1 MKIESQHDRLHTK
14 LDPGSPSIKLYAT
27 PLEIDSTPY
36 QLIKI
41 SITLDKDPSSSAALL
56 NVLSLVLFIIFLSL
70 MSLPAPNRRKLFRQ
84 NR

>member
-1 MKIESQHDRLHTK
+1 MIDYTQNLI
-14 LDPGSPSIKLYAT
+14 PGSPSIKLYAT
-27 PLEIDSTPY
+27 PQETDATPY

-41 SITLDKDPSSSAALL
+41 SITLDKNLSSTAALL

-70 MSLPAPNRRKLFRQ
+70 MSLPAPNRRKLSRQ